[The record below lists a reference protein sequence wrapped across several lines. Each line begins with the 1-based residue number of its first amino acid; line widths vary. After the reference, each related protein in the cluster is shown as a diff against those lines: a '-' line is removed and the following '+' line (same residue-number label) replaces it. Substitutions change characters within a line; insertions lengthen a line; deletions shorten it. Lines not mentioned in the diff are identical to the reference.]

1 MSKIPWRIWNVA
13 LHRDI
18 GYFSV
23 ALVIIYGVSGL
34 AVNHIAD
41 WNPNFIREK
50 EFKTIAPILTD
61 DRDSIIAYSKQGL
74 ELTVEP
80 DNVFRPDPETV
91 QLFYPGR
98 TYSIDLP
105 TGNVLIES
113 VQRRMVL
120 YEMNQL
126 HLNAPKGI
134 WTYIADVFA
143 VSLIFMGISGLFI
156 LKGKKG
162 LGGRGKWFVLA
173 GTILPLGYWIWFQ
186 YLQ

>member
-1 MSKIPWRIWNVA
+1 MSKVPWRIWNVA

-34 AVNHIAD
+34 AINHIAD

-50 EFKTIAPILTD
+50 VFITIPPIVSEE
-61 DRDSIIAYSKQGL
+61 RDSIIAQSIAALK
-74 ELTVEP
+74 LTEEP

-91 QLFYPGR
+91 QLFFPGK

-105 TGNVLIES
+105 TGNVMIES
-113 VQRRMVL
+113 VERRIVL

-162 LGGRGKWFVLA
+162 LGGRGKWFVIA

>member
-1 MSKIPWRIWNVA
+1 MSKIPWRRWNVV

-18 GYFSV
+18 GYFVV
-23 ALVIIYGVSGL
+23 ALVIVYGVSGL

-41 WNPNFIREK
+41 WNPNFVREK
-50 EFKTIAPILTD
+50 EFRSIPPILSEVKDTIVAQ
-61 DRDSIIAYSKQGL
+61 SLAALNIT
-74 ELTVEP
+74 EEP

-91 QLFYPGR
+91 QLFFPGK
-98 TYSIDLP
+98 TYSVDLP
-105 TGNVLIES
+105 TGNVMIES
-113 VQRRMVL
+113 VNRRPVL
-120 YEMNQL
+120 FEMNQL
-126 HLNAPKGI
+126 HLNAPKGL

-156 LKGKKG
+156 LKGKSG

-173 GTILPLGYWIWFQ
+173 GTALPLGYWVWFQ

>member
-1 MSKIPWRIWNVA
+1 MIQFKWRRWNII

-18 GYFSV
+18 GYLTV

-41 WNPNFIREK
+41 WNPNYIQKKEIVTIEPIVSTEK
-50 EFKTIAPILTD
+50 DTIVAQ
-61 DRDSIIAYSKQGL
+61 A
-74 ELTVEP
+74 VEHLHLGQKP

-91 QLFYPGR
+91 QLFYPGI
-98 TYSIDLP
+98 TYSVDLP
-105 TGNVLIES
+105 TGNVLVES
-113 VQRRMVL
+113 NPRRMVL

-126 HLNAPKGI
+126 HVNSPKGL
-134 WTYIADVFA
+134 WTFIADIFA

-156 LKGKKG
+156 LKGKNG
-162 LGGRGKWFVLA
+162 LMGRGKWFVLF
-173 GTILPLGYWIWFQ
+173 GTAIPLVYWIWFQ